1 MTFADTWQSADPD
14 AVGGQPDKPPAP
26 GEYLVTLIDGKA
38 GTSKKGNAYTV
49 LTFRDERSQ
58 HEWPVLFGFKSQA
71 QANFAKNQ
79 IRELGVDVDAVAD
92 LDELD
97 QALKAVVGSY
107 YDVEVEAASD
117 PQYDD
122 STYIRGR
129 AGSAP
134 PSDVEQTAEIPGT
147 EPAAAGVDTDDV
159 PFLWREPE
167 SRVHNYNPWGTIA

>member
-1 MTFADTWQSADPD
+1 MTFTDTWTNADPD
-14 AVGGQPDKPPAP
+14 AIGGQPDKPPAP
-26 GEYLVTLIDGKA
+26 GPYLVTLIDGKA
-38 GTSKKGNAYTV
+38 GTSKKGNAYAV
-49 LTFRDERSQ
+49 LTLRDERSQ

-79 IRELGVDVDAVAD
+79 IRELGIDVDAVAD

-97 QALKAVVGSY
+97 QAIKACVGSY

-122 STYIRGR
+122 STYIRGK

-134 PSDVEQTAEIPGT
+134 PSDVPADAAIPGAET
-147 EPAAAGVDTDDV
+147 ATAAAGVDTDDV
-159 PFLWREPE
+159 PF
-167 SRVHNYNPWGTIA
+167 

>member
-1 MTFADTWQSADPD
+1 MTGFTDTWQSADPD

-26 GEYLVTLIDGKA
+26 GEYLGTLIDAKA
-38 GTSKKGNAYTV
+38 GTSKKGNAYAVRT
-49 LTFRDERSQ
+49 LRDER
-58 HEWPVLFGFKSQA
+58 EWPVLFGFKSQA

-122 STYIRGR
+122 STYIRGK

-134 PSDVEQTAEIPGT
+134 PSDVPSDASIPGT
-147 EPAAAGVDTDDV
+147 EPPAAGDLDTEEV
-159 PFLWREPE
+159 PF
-167 SRVHNYNPWGTIA
+167 